1 MSLTRHLNSS
11 VMLRLVVGILTPTPF
26 ASTAESLGF
35 AVVVSAGLGAET
47 VVACGVLVSLTAAPA
62 VGSIIP

>member
-1 MSLTRHLNSS
+1 
-11 VMLRLVVGILTPTPF
+11 MLRLVVGILTPTPF
-26 ASTAESLGF
+26 ASTAESLGL

-47 VVACGVLVSLTAAPA
+47 VVACGAFVSLTAAPA